1 MSFENLNEQQLAAV
15 TAPLG
20 AVMVVA
26 GPGSGKTRVLTQRI
40 AYLLQEQNVAP
51 WRIMAVTFT
60 NKAAREMRERLQHE
74 LGEDLRG
81 LSVGTFHAT
90 CARLLRREG
99 DALAPQY
106 TRDFVIFDTDDQK
119 SAVKQALED
128 LNLDPKKFTEGRMS
142 GGISAAK
149 NVLITPADYQATDHV
164 GEVIKRVYARYQ
176 EILQANNAMDFDDL
190 LLNTVLLLQRNPLIA
205 EKYRQQYQHVL
216 IDEFQDTNL
225 TQYNLIRRLVGE
237 GGNLFIVG
245 DTDQSIYKWRGADIR
260 NLQRFQQ
267 DYPEA
272 TTVLL
277 EENYRSTQTIL
288 DAATAVIRRNR
299 NRVDKSL
306 RAMRGHG
313 ELLKMEEAYNEGDE
327 AYRVLNELRSL
338 MVNGYN
344 AGDVAIMYRTNAQSR
359 ALEEAFIRAQ
369 MPYKLVGGLRFYSRK
384 EVKDVLAY
392 LRVIQNPA
400 DEFSLYR
407 IINVPKRG
415 IGAKTWEGLRAWAQ
429 AQGWQPTQG
438 LLQMAEQPGM
448 AVPFSGRALAQLM
461 QFAHQLRHWFALSQR
476 TSTTV
481 ADLLDT
487 ILKDIDYKNHLGED
501 TDEGAER
508 WENVMEFRNVATVAD
523 DMPLSDFLEEVA
535 LVADVDSLEEGSSAV
550 TMLTLHASKG
560 LEFPVVFLVGL
571 EEGILPHS
579 RSLQSDDPEDL
590 AEERRLFYVGL
601 TRAKDRLFL
610 YHSFQRTNW
619 GQTNAT
625 TPSRFLAD
633 IPAEMVGGLAQA
645 GQRRQA
651 TKQSMSS
658 WSSGWNSGSGS
669 SGGGSRSSSRP
680 SSPKPK
686 WQQEEEKPRNAPQT
700 RRTQTS
706 IPSVE
711 AAVTSRLPQP
721 NSTAE
726 PPRPA
731 VRPSEPQFRT
741 GQKVRH
747 AKFGDGVVI
756 ESKLTGADEEVA
768 VAFADYGIKKL
779 AASMAKLEVLS

>member
-142 GGISAAK
+142 AGISAAK

-400 DEFSLYR
+400 DEFSLFR

-508 WENVMEFRNVATVAD
+508 WENVMEFRNVAAVAD

-619 GQTNAT
+619 EKTNAT

>member
-1 MSFENLNEQQLAAV
+1 
-15 TAPLG
+15 
-20 AVMVVA
+20 MVVA

-508 WENVMEFRNVATVAD
+508 WENVMEFRNVAAVAD

-633 IPAEMVGGLAQA
+633 IPSEMVGGLAQA

-680 SSPKPK
+680 SSPAKPK

>member
-1 MSFENLNEQQLAAV
+1 
-15 TAPLG
+15 
-20 AVMVVA
+20 MVVA

-508 WENVMEFRNVATVAD
+508 WENVMEFRNVAAVAD

>member
-1 MSFENLNEQQLAAV
+1 
-15 TAPLG
+15 
-20 AVMVVA
+20 MVVA

-142 GGISAAK
+142 AGISAAK

-508 WENVMEFRNVATVAD
+508 WENVMEFRNVAAVAD

-633 IPAEMVGGLAQA
+633 IPSEMVGGLAQA

>member
-1 MSFENLNEQQLAAV
+1 
-15 TAPLG
+15 
-20 AVMVVA
+20 MVVA

-99 DALAPQY
+99 DALAPHY

-487 ILKDIDYKNHLGED
+487 ILKDIDYKNYLGED

-508 WENVMEFRNVATVAD
+508 WENVMEFRNVAAVAD

>member
-99 DALAPQY
+99 DALAPHY

-508 WENVMEFRNVATVAD
+508 WENVMEFRNVAAVAD

>member
-15 TAPLG
+15 TAPPG

-40 AYLLQEQNVAP
+40 AFLLQEQNVAP

-142 GGISAAK
+142 AGISAAK

-487 ILKDIDYKNHLGED
+487 ILKNIDYKNYLGED

-508 WENVMEFRNVATVAD
+508 WENVMEFRNVAAVAD

-658 WSSGWNSGSGS
+658 WSSGWNSGSGG

-711 AAVTSRLPQP
+711 AAVTNRLPQP

>member
-15 TAPLG
+15 TAPPG

-142 GGISAAK
+142 SGISAAK
-149 NVLITPADYQATDHV
+149 NVLITPADYQASDHV

-438 LLQMAEQPGM
+438 LLQMAEQTGL
-448 AVPFSGRALAQLM
+448 AVPFTGRALAQLM

-487 ILKDIDYKNHLGED
+487 ILKDIDYKNYLGED

-508 WENVMEFRNVATVAD
+508 WENVMEFRNVAAVAD

-658 WSSGWNSGSGS
+658 WSSGWNPSGGS
-669 SGGGSRSSSRP
+669 SGNSRPSPRP
-680 SSPKPK
+680 SSPAKPK

>member
-1 MSFENLNEQQLAAV
+1 MNNLNEQQLAAV
-15 TAPLG
+15 TAPSG

-40 AYLLQEQNVAP
+40 AYLLQEQNVPP

-99 DALAPQY
+99 DALAPHY

-128 LNLDPKKFTEGRMS
+128 LNLDPKKYTEGRMS
-142 GGISAAK
+142 SGISAAK
-149 NVLITPADYQATDHV
+149 NVLITPADYQAADHV

-190 LLNTVLLLQRNPLIA
+190 LLNTVLLLQRNLLIA

-237 GGNLFIVG
+237 EGNLFIVG

-267 DYPEA
+267 DYPKA

-400 DEFSLYR
+400 DEFSLFR

-415 IGAKTWEGLRAWAQ
+415 IGAKTWEGLRVWAQ
-429 AQGWQPTQG
+429 AQGWQPTQA
-438 LLQMAEQPGM
+438 LLYMVEQPGL

-487 ILKDIDYKNHLGED
+487 ILKDIDYKNYLGED

-508 WENVMEFRNVATVAD
+508 WENVMEFRNVAAVAD

-535 LVADVDSLEEGSSAV
+535 LVADVDSLEEESGAV

-633 IPAEMVGGLAQA
+633 IPSEMVGGLAQA

-658 WSSGWNSGSGS
+658 WSSGWNSGGGS
-669 SGGGSRSSSRP
+669 SSNRSSSRS

-686 WQQEEEKPRNAPQT
+686 WQQEEEKPRHAPQT

-711 AAVTSRLPQP
+711 ATANRLPQP

-779 AASMAKLEVLS
+779 AASMAKLEVLN